1 MVVCMFD
8 VFVIGSIRV
17 SSLCTMLHLEYL
29 PISNIQLAFKMRLKR
44 KEDMSKLN
52 SQMVV
57 KRHLYLNVFV
67 YSLIS
72 NSGLFEQVEGLY
84 NTFFSFGNL

>member
-17 SSLCTMLHLEYL
+17 SSLRTMLHLEYL

-44 KEDMSKLN
+44 KEEMSKLN

-57 KRHLYLNVFV
+57 KKRWNLHIFVFDAGEEA
-67 YSLIS
+67 
-72 NSGLFEQVEGLY
+72 NSPLL
-84 NTFFSFGNL
+84 